1 MISYTTRYLNIVSF
15 IITIF
20 VLIFITKSS
29 LLFSYFNKFNFNQ
42 TPISNILKKNTI
54 FIRFDSNDIKQNTKE
69 EKNNHSQIQT
79 KENIEEETNWRII
92 IPKISLDAEIFEG
105 TNKEVM
111 DKYVGHFQE
120 TNIENGNIGLAAH
133 NRGYP
138 VNYFSKIKELRQGDE
153 IIYKHN
159 NFEKTYIVSQ
169 NLIITDEDWSYLEYS
184 EDNKITLITCV
195 ENEPQFRRC
204 IQAIEK
210 I

>member
-54 FIRFDSNDIKQNTKE
+54 FIQFDSNGINQDTKE
-69 EKNNHSQIQT
+69 EKNNHSQIET
-79 KENIEEETNWRII
+79 KENIEETNWRII

-120 TNIENGNIGLAAH
+120 TNIENGNVGLAAH

-159 NFEKTYIVSQ
+159 NYEKTYIVSQ

-184 EDNKITLITCV
+184 EENKITLITCV

>member
-29 LLFSYFNKFNFNQ
+29 LLFIYFNKFNFNQ
-42 TPISNILKKNTI
+42 TPISNILKKDTI
-54 FIRFDSNDIKQNTKE
+54 FIQFDSNDIKQDTKE
-69 EKNNHSQIQT
+69 EKNNHSQIET
-79 KENIEEETNWRII
+79 KENIKVEKNWRII
-92 IPKISLDAEIFEG
+92 IPKISLDAEISEG

-120 TNIENGNIGLAAH
+120 TNIENGNVGLAAH

-184 EDNKITLITCV
+184 EENRITLITCV

-204 IQAIEK
+204 IQAIET
-210 I
+210 